1 MIQDSLNLVYG
12 LLMNQISFRL
22 RKQLK
27 YFHSLFFGTKL
38 FLKITHS
45 FTMKHLRRVFNLYC
59 ICTINEFVF
68 IVKHFTA
75 TSKLHQKNVKMH
87 RLLCFAIATA
97 DKGYQLVLEGK
108 NLIKVT
114 GIGKEKKHKI
124 LVRKYTRD
132 LLVFDGFFVSD
143 DYYSIVKNIIDQN
156 TNIESIIDAGANIG
170 CATILLNSYFPNAR
184 IVCVEPEASNA
195 EILYKNIQLNQL
207 EALVSIEQ
215 KALWNVDTALE
226 LQQIDYSHDGFHVM
240 NGLSHGSVDV
250 VNTITSEQIMMK
262 YNMPRV
268 NIFKIDVEG
277 AEKTLFEDEQCK
289 ESFIPKTDNIIM
301 EVHPAYISTADI
313 INCLKSY
320 RFNAEK
326 ISIEGQPIAVVAQRL
341 LQLG

>member
-1 MIQDSLNLVYG
+1 M
-12 LLMNQISFRL
+12 
-22 RKQLK
+22 
-27 YFHSLFFGTKL
+27 
-38 FLKITHS
+38 
-45 FTMKHLRRVFNLYC
+45 
-59 ICTINEFVF
+59 F
-68 IVKHFTA
+68 IIKHFTA
-75 TSKLHQKNVKMH
+75 SSKLQQKNVQLH

-97 DKGYQLVLEGK
+97 DKGYHLTLEGK
-108 NLIKVT
+108 DLIKVK

-143 DYYSIVKNIIDQN
+143 DYYGIVKNIIDQHSE
-156 TNIESIIDAGANIG
+156 IESIIDAGANIG
-170 CATILLNSYFPNAR
+170 CASILLNSYFPNAQ
-184 IVCVEPEASNA
+184 IVCVEPETSNA
-195 EILYKNIQLNQL
+195 EILYKNIKLNGL
-207 EALVSIEQ
+207 EDLIQVEQ
-215 KALWNVDTALE
+215 KALWNVATSLE

-240 NGLSHGSVDV
+240 NGLSHGSVDTV
-250 VNTITSEQIMMK
+250 PTITTEQIMMK

-301 EVHPAYISTADI
+301 EVHPAYISATDI